1 MPKFDLSCSIV
12 CSENF
17 DRLGCP
23 SFSVTATD
31 RTSKT
36 LTIRTTEIKYAGYLF
51 CCSSVLFALKYLFR
65 GN

>member
-1 MPKFDLSCSIV
+1 MPKFDLSCCIV

-17 DRLGCP
+17 GRLVCP

-36 LTIRTTEIKYAGYLF
+36 LTIRTTDIKYAGYLF
-51 CCSSVLFALKYLFR
+51 CCSSVLFAPKYLFG